1 MSKYVAWLLLT
12 ASVGALL
19 AVAVHRIHTGRL
31 RSTSRLANTLIIGT
45 LAVSFAGC
53 AYGAR
58 LEQVGDIN
66 CQAADGDYTYG
77 SFGWS
82 TVPPGPTCTFTR
94 AAHGFD
100 EVRGP
105 SPVMSVWLALV
116 AAGAATSAVLV
127 IREHTRSYA
136 DDLGHNT

>member
-1 MSKYVAWLLLT
+1 MSNDTAWLLLT
-12 ASVGALL
+12 ASIGALL
-19 AVAVHRIHTGRL
+19 AVAVHLAHTARI
-31 RSTSRLANTLIIGT
+31 RSRPHLANRLIIGT
-45 LAVSFAGC
+45 LAVLLAGC

-58 LEQVGDIN
+58 AEQVGDIN
-66 CQAADGDYTYG
+66 CKAADGEYTYG

-105 SPVMSVWLALV
+105 SPVMSVWLTLV
-116 AAGAATSAVLV
+116 AAGAAGSAVLV
-127 IREHTRSYA
+127 LRERNSA
-136 DDLGHNT
+136 